1 MKIVKLKTRERMG
14 MMTRDEEL
22 HRKQTWITQKQTHLN
37 IKNAPQRHTK
47 RKLKT
52 KMERNISGKTS

>member
-22 HRKQTWITQKQTHLN
+22 YGKQTWITQKQTHLN
-37 IKNAPQRHTK
+37 IKNARLRDTG
-47 RKLKT
+47 R
-52 KMERNISGKTS
+52 EN